1 MSRSIAAAPARR
13 QGIPRRGAASRSR
26 RLVFGFIRSLNAA
39 PQLIRTGAAFAWQR
53 RWMRLTLIA
62 AMISLPLLGGGWL
75 WLRQSSFVA
84 VQRVEV
90 SGVHGPEAGAIDTA
104 LVAAARQM
112 STLDVHIGA
121 LRAATASFPVVREV
135 RARPRFP
142 HALDVEVI
150 EQLPVAALVVN
161 GTRTAVAADGVVL
174 GTQLLSGSLPS
185 VSGSKAPA
193 PGKHV
198 TGAGLR
204 EALTVL
210 GAAPAPFGRL
220 IERVFTGYKGLTV
233 TMRNGLLVYFGD
245 AVRPHA
251 KWLSLARVLADPSSA
266 GAAYVDVRLP
276 ARPAA
281 GFPAGVLP
289 PSASTAAATGPSEP
303 TASTE
308 STVASLAAGLTTGTE
323 VASSGE
329 PPAGSSSSSSSSG
342 SASEAASNEKAQSGA
357 GTEAEVAQTP
367 TVGG

>member
-1 MSRSIAAAPARR
+1 LRP
-13 QGIPRRGAASRSR
+13 
-26 RLVFGFIRSLNAA
+26 L
-39 PQLIRTGAAFAWQR
+39 TGAAGLSRAGLAFVLRRRRLRFA
-53 RWMRLTLIA
+53 LIVV
-62 AMISLPLLGGGWL
+62 MIALPLLAGGWL

-90 SGVHGPEAGAIDTA
+90 SGVHGPEAAAIDTA

-112 STLDVHIGA
+112 STLDVHVGA

-161 GTRTAVAADGVVL
+161 GSRTAVAADGVVL

-185 VSGSKAPA
+185 VSGSRAPA
-193 PGKHV
+193 SGKRV
-198 TGAGLR
+198 SGAGLR

-210 GAAPAPFGRL
+210 GAAPAPLARAV
-220 IERVFTGYKGLTV
+220 ERVFTGYKGLTV
-233 TMRNGLLVYFGD
+233 AMRNGLLVYFGD
-245 AVRPHA
+245 AARPHA
-251 KWLSLARVLADPSSA
+251 KWLSLARVLADSSSA
-266 GAAYVDVRLP
+266 GASYVDVRLP

-289 PSASTAAATGPSEP
+289 PSASTAAATGSSEP
-303 TASTE
+303 SASTE
-308 STVASLAAGLTTGTE
+308 STIASLAAGLTSGAA
-323 VASSGE
+323 VSSSGE

-342 SASEAASNEKAQSGA
+342 SSSETASSSESASTEAAEPEA
-357 GTEAEVAQTP
+357 GTEAEAAQTSA
-367 TVGG
+367 TTGG